1 MGYSSTAF
9 KGVSWMGFLR
19 ISTRLIT
26 FVRLAI
32 LARILTPAQFG
43 VFGVATLVL
52 SFLEVL
58 TETGINVFLIQKK
71 DESDKYIS
79 SAWIVSII
87 RGSFISLILVVI
99 APIIANFFNSPESQK
114 IILLI
119 AFVPLIRGFIN
130 PSIINIQKEIQFQK
144 EFYLRSILF
153 FTDSLVVVI
162 AAFVTRSAESFA
174 YGLIVSAILE
184 AALSFIYFKPWPK
197 LSFEAIKVRT
207 IIGRGWW
214 VTMTGIFSYIAD
226 NGDNIAVG
234 RILGTSS
241 LGFYQMAYKISTLTI
256 SEIAEVVNKVAFPVY
271 SKFSDDKERLLKA
284 FWKVTW
290 VSSAVALLAGFLIFI
305 FAEQIVLIVVG
316 KSWLPIVPIV
326 QVLTIFG
333 ILRTVFGSF
342 SSLFLSLKKQDYVA
356 KMTLFRLVALLIVI
370 VPFVNMFGLIGAAFA
385 MITSIFVEIP
395 VVLYFYYKINKN

>member
-1 MGYSSTAF
+1 MGYKSQAF
-9 KGVSWMGFLR
+9 KGVSWMGALR
-19 ISTRLIT
+19 LSTRTIT

-32 LARILTPAQFG
+32 LARILSPAQFG

-71 DESDKYIS
+71 DVADKYIS

-87 RGSFISLILVVI
+87 RGCLIALILVI
-99 APIIANFFNSPESQK
+99 TAPFIANFFNSPQSQK

-119 AFVPLIRGFIN
+119 AFIPLIRGFIN

-153 FTDSLVVVI
+153 FIDSLVVVI

-184 AALSFIYFKPWPK
+184 VVLSFIYFKPWPK
-197 LSFEAIKVRT
+197 LSFEPIKVKT

-214 VTMTGIFSYIAD
+214 VTLTGIFSYIAD

-241 LGFYQMAYKISTLTI
+241 LGLYQVAYKISTLSI
-256 SEIAEVVNKVAFPVY
+256 SEVTEVVNRVTFPIY
-271 SKFSDDKERLLKA
+271 MKFSEDRSRLNNA
-284 FWKVTW
+284 FIKVTTI
-290 VSSAVALLAGFLIFI
+290 SSVVAIAAGLIIFI
-305 FAEQIVLIVVG
+305 FAQEIVLIVAG
-316 KSWLPIVPIV
+316 KNWESIVPVV
-326 QVLTIFG
+326 QVLAFYG
-333 ILRTVFGSF
+333 ILRTMFGNF
-342 SSLFLSLKKQDYVA
+342 SALFLSLHRQDYVA
-356 KMTLFRLVALLIVI
+356 KMTLIRALGLIVTI
-370 VPFVNMFGLIGAAFA
+370 VPFVYYFGLIGASYSA
-385 MITSIFVEIP
+385 IVSILVEVPI
-395 VVLYFYYKINKN
+395 VLFYMYKVFKN